1 MPEPLPIIQAY
12 PIITTIIEY
21 VLVVGLIYWMYQA

>member
-1 MPEPLPIIQAY
+1 MPEPLPIIQMY

-21 VLVVGLIYWMYQA
+21 VLVIGLIYWMYQA